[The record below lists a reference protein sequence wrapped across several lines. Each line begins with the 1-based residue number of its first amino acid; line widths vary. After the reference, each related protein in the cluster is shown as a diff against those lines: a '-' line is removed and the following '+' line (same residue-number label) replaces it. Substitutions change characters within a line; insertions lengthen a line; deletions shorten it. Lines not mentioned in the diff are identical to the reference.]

1 MLYIFDVKPQQMR
14 SNQLNLQISQ
24 ESFFIL
30 CASICLNM
38 SYVTSTILTTVDCN
52 KSDGL
57 SSNSYDWLVF
67 KRIFI
72 LKYRNMRFINSFH
85 MQYPEWKMYQFVAW
99 ELGTSQGPYMFI
111 FFPTFHDK
119 DEIFRT
125 IFIWCSY
132 LRPTH
137 KRVIRKIDQ

>member
-14 SNQLNLQISQ
+14 SNQLNLQIRQ

-67 KRIFI
+67 KRIIFNILSQYAIYKFI
-72 LKYRNMRFINSFH
+72 SYAVSWMKNVSVCCMRIRYKSRAVYVYFLSNFPWQRRNISYDIH
-85 MQYPEWKMYQFVAW
+85 
-99 ELGTSQGPYMFI
+99 LMFI
-111 FFPTFHDK
+111 
-119 DEIFRT
+119 
-125 IFIWCSY
+125 SA
-132 LRPTH
+132 TH
-137 KRVIRKIDQ
+137 A